1 MWIFLS
7 FIQAIGISFEGVL
20 QKKSTLHFNE
30 YIVTWCILAVS
41 SLFYIPVLIAK
52 GFPAHLDTA
61 FWIAVV
67 ARLIIDSAALLCYIK
82 ALKYTHLSLAIPMM
96 SLVPVFLI
104 GVSFVVNGLFPTPIG
119 ILGVLVVFAGVY
131 LLNFDHDTKHLLSPF
146 FAIKNDRGVQFML
159 LAAFLWSWVSAL
171 QKLGI
176 DNSNVTFYTSF
187 FQPVWAVLFFPL
199 AFFSN
204 RKEFMTIFHA
214 KNLKML
220 LPIGALDVVQTV
232 AQNIAYT
239 LALPVYVTA
248 VGSTNLL
255 FASVLGYYFFKE
267 KIGNKIFPTIVIIIG
282 IILISIAQPA

>member
-7 FIQAIGISFEGVL
+7 LIQAIGISFEGVL

-41 SLFYIPVLIAK
+41 SIFYIPVLI
-52 GFPAHLDTA
+52 GTGIPSHLDSA

-67 ARLIIDSAALLCYIK
+67 ARLVVDSAALLFYIK
-82 ALKYTHLSLAIPMM
+82 ALKHTNLSLAIPMM
-96 SLVPVFLI
+96 SFVPVFLI
-104 GVSFVVNGLFPTPIG
+104 FVSFIVNHLFPTPIG
-119 ILGVLVVFAGVY
+119 ILGVIVVVFGVY
-131 LLNFDHDTKHLLSPF
+131 LLNFDHDTKHILSPF
-146 FAIKNDRGVQFML
+146 FAIRDDKGVRFML

-176 DNSNVTFYTSF
+176 DHSNVTFYTSF
-187 FQPVWAVLFFPL
+187 FQPVWAILFFPL

-204 RKEFMTIFHA
+204 RKEFMTIFHL

-220 LPIGALDVVQTV
+220 FPIGGLDVIQTV

-255 FASVLGYYFFKE
+255 FASILGHYFFKE
-267 KIGNKIFPTIVIIIG
+267 KVGNKIFPVVIIIIG
-282 IILISIAQPA
+282 IVLLSIAQPT